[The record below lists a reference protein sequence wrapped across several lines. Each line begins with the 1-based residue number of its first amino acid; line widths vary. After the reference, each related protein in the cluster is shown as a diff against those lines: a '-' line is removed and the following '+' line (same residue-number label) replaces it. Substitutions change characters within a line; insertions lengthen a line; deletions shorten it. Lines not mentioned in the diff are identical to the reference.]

1 MLPRKEC
8 FEILRLDPSA
18 GPNAI
23 KQAYR
28 RMAFELHP
36 DLHPDL
42 PDAAQQFQR
51 LNEAY
56 VLLMREYANTSFSA
70 GGPRDAQEGPGENA
84 DDKSRAEAHKAYRRQ
99 AASGEKGREARAGEE
114 RRGTREDL
122 LRDLLNDP
130 FARHVFE
137 DIYSHLRHNDG
148 KPAKPAAP
156 NSPRKLKK
164 KRKVGVRP
172 AGRPLLL
179 AAGKKISAWAGGVRD
194 WLRRQIDEEQEM
206 FLPAEALFPGTR
218 VRLQVRHGFA
228 DKGRVVE
235 FNLPPEFKPGI
246 PIRLRGLGKKL
257 GKLKGDLY
265 LRVLEQTED
274 IEEEG

>member
-42 PDAAQQFQR
+42 PDAAKQFQR

-70 GGPRDAQEGPGENA
+70 GGPREATEATGE
-84 DDKSRAEAHKAYRRQ
+84 DTDEKSRAEAHKTYRQQ
-99 AASGEKGREARAGEE
+99 AASGETGREARAGGE

-137 DIYSHLRHNDG
+137 DIYSHLRYNEG
-148 KPAKPAAP
+148 KPDKPAP
-156 NSPRKLKK
+156 SPPRKPKK

-179 AAGKKISAWAGGVRD
+179 AAGRKINAWAGGVRD

-206 FLPAEALFPGTR
+206 FLPAEALYPGTR

-257 GKLKGDLY
+257 GKLEGDLY

-274 IEEEG
+274 TGEEG